1 MNSSVPLKVAFA
13 IQDQNG
19 AIGSLLV
26 TLAMQKSIALH
37 GKKQVEKINQGSAFF
52 NSIMLTYHTV

>member
-26 TLAMQKSIALH
+26 TPAMQKSIALH
-37 GKKQVEKINQGSAFF
+37 GKKQVEKINQGIVLS
-52 NSIMLTYHTV
+52 SIQ